1 VGKVTLRAVGT
12 DVGIDI
18 DMNGSINFSTA
29 NVERVDLFGT
39 QVAQLADLSSTAL
52 ANGGVTISGTSGN
65 DTLDAS
71 KAEVRVVIDGG
82 AGNDV
87 IYGSSKA
94 DFLKGGAGADKLYSG
109 GGADLLIGGAGND
122 TYYLED
128 ASQRIIE
135 MTNEGTDR
143 VVIKADYTLGDNVE
157 DLTFAGTAGRRGT
170 GNGLNNT
177 MTGSGGNDVLDGL
190 GGNDTLNGGAGDDV
204 LIGGSGANKLTGG
217 AGADTFRFTSLET
230 SAQRDTVTDF
240 TSGIDR
246 IEIVTAAFGPEA
258 VAASGALD
266 QAALAFGTEATT
278 AEHRFIYDQASGVL
292 SYDADG
298 LGGQAQVDIAV
309 LTNRPALLAS
319 DLFLI

>member
-1 VGKVTLRAVGT
+1 MPTIGT
-12 DVGIDI
+12 VSADNLTGSSDADVILGL
-18 DMNGSINFSTA
+18 
-29 NVERVDLFGT
+29 E
-39 QVAQLADLSSTAL
+39 
-52 ANGGVTISGTSGN
+52 GN
-65 DTLDAS
+65 DTLNGG
-71 KAEVRVVIDGG
+71 DG
-82 AGNDV
+82 D
-87 IYGSSKA
+87 
-94 DFLKGGAGADKLYSG
+94 DFLSG
-109 GGADLLIGGAGND
+109 D
-122 TYYLED
+122 
-128 ASQRIIE
+128 
-135 MTNEGTDR
+135 EGD
-143 VVIKADYTLGDNVE
+143 
-157 DLTFAGTAGRRGT
+157 
-170 GNGLNNT
+170 
-177 MTGSGGNDVLDGL
+177 DVLDG
-190 GGNDTLNGGAGDDV
+190 GFGNDFLIDSSGINTLNGGAGDDV